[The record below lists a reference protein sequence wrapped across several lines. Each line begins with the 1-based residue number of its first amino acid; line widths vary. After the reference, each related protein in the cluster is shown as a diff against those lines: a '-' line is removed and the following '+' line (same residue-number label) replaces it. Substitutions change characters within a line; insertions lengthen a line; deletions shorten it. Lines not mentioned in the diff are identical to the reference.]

1 MNMRIAA
8 ILLLGYCAGMSTP
21 AFAQKKDKLK
31 KGPNISL
38 KDSVK
43 TTYLNI
49 GLLTNIYQLKG
60 IGINAVSSVVQND
73 MTGFQISGLA
83 SITGRHAS
91 GFQLGGIANVAGG
104 NANGIMLSGLM
115 NVAGGKANGIQI
127 SGLGNIAGNISRGVT
142 IGGLMNLAGN
152 KAQGVQIAGLANIA
166 GKSQNGVAIGGL
178 MNVSAEKLNGAQV
191 STLLNISGGE
201 AKGAQVSAIG
211 NVGVNVNGMQFSAI
225 SNIAAGEIRGL
236 QLCGAVNIAVKT
248 ENALRGVQFA
258 PGNYAG
264 EVSGAQIGLLN
275 LCGGNVKGIQIG
287 IINHS
292 KDTTAHKLG
301 LVNITPKTRIQMMLF
316 AGNTS
321 KLNAAVRFK
330 NRRSYTMLGIGTHY
344 LDLNDKFSHRL
355 QTGTKWRLRLFPY
368 RKL

>member
-38 KDSVK
+38 NISAKKDSVK

-60 IGINAVSSVVQND
+60 IGYQRCIQCCTKID

-83 SITGRHAS
+83 SVTGRHAS
-91 GFQLGGIANVAGG
+91 GFQLGGMPSVAGG
-104 NANGIMLSGLM
+104 NANEHHAERTDECCRRESQRYPNFRIRQHCRKHIKRSYHRRSDGIWP
-115 NVAGGKANGIQI
+115 A
-127 SGLGNIAGNISRGVT
+127 T
-142 IGGLMNLAGN
+142 

-178 MNVSAEKLNGAQV
+178 MNVSAEKLNRAQV

-211 NVGVNVNGMQFSAI
+211 NVV
-225 SNIAAGEIRGL
+225 
-236 QLCGAVNIAVKT
+236 
-248 ENALRGVQFA
+248 
-258 PGNYAG
+258 
-264 EVSGAQIGLLN
+264 
-275 LCGGNVKGIQIG
+275 
-287 IINHS
+287 
-292 KDTTAHKLG
+292 
-301 LVNITPKTRIQMMLF
+301 
-316 AGNTS
+316 
-321 KLNAAVRFK
+321 
-330 NRRSYTMLGIGTHY
+330 
-344 LDLNDKFSHRL
+344 
-355 QTGTKWRLRLFPY
+355 
-368 RKL
+368 

>member
-38 KDSVK
+38 NISAKKDSVK

-127 SGLGNIAGNISRGVT
+127 SGLGNIAGNISACPLTGRGC
-142 IGGLMNLAGN
+142 
-152 KAQGVQIAGLANIA
+152 
-166 GKSQNGVAIGGL
+166 
-178 MNVSAEKLNGAQV
+178 
-191 STLLNISGGE
+191 
-201 AKGAQVSAIG
+201 
-211 NVGVNVNGMQFSAI
+211 F
-225 SNIAAGEIRGL
+225 
-236 QLCGAVNIAVKT
+236 
-248 ENALRGVQFA
+248 
-258 PGNYAG
+258 
-264 EVSGAQIGLLN
+264 
-275 LCGGNVKGIQIG
+275 
-287 IINHS
+287 
-292 KDTTAHKLG
+292 
-301 LVNITPKTRIQMMLF
+301 
-316 AGNTS
+316 
-321 KLNAAVRFK
+321 
-330 NRRSYTMLGIGTHY
+330 
-344 LDLNDKFSHRL
+344 
-355 QTGTKWRLRLFPY
+355 
-368 RKL
+368 